1 MYHAEFERNLHAD
14 QWSHQ
19 PKNMAIVN
27 PGAKYLLA
35 IQASRL
41 AMNMQQEGLELTRC
55 RMNPPELCQSCIT
68 LPRIIENSHP
78 NEFIHQSQF
87 ETFAT

>member
-1 MYHAEFERNLHAD
+1 MYHTEFERDLHAD

-19 PKNMAIVN
+19 PKNMAVMK

-41 AMNMQQEGLELTRC
+41 AMTM
-55 RMNPPELCQSCIT
+55 
-68 LPRIIENSHP
+68 
-78 NEFIHQSQF
+78 
-87 ETFAT
+87 